1 MFREDKEERPGDS
14 LLDLAIKII
23 DECNGSG
30 VVGQKLQGLR
40 KEWVGRMGDRVPTLP
55 RTGVWREGVGL
66 SKGKEFVSN
75 KILWEGLAA
84 GRNPGIINVL
94 FCVWGLGGSRKGSA
108 ARYCLVYGTRMKAHP
123 RGQQRELP

>member
-1 MFREDKEERPGDS
+1 MFTGDKEERPRDS

-40 KEWVGRMGDRVPTLP
+40 KEWVGRMGDRMSTLP
-55 RTGVWREGVGL
+55 RTGVWREGEGL
-66 SKGKEFVSN
+66 SKGKECVSN
-75 KILWEGLAA
+75 KILWEVLAA

-94 FCVWGLGGSRKGSA
+94 FCLWGL
-108 ARYCLVYGTRMKAHP
+108 
-123 RGQQRELP
+123 RGEV